1 MNVTLYQAA
10 AALEGNLLRQQA
22 IAENLSAASVPGF
35 KKNDIGFSAISADM
49 FKGQLDKAQ
58 DKSQLQFLFPSFEQ
72 QTNFQQ
78 GTLIS
83 TNVNTDVA
91 IDGPGFF
98 AVQGPNNQIFY
109 TRDGTFRPN
118 QDGLLATKDGY
129 PLLSETGTISV
140 DSTNSEPVTISNSGD
155 VSQGGNGLGRLQI
168 VNFSNPEQ
176 LQRASAGYFTAGN
189 QAAQSADLTTTSVR
203 QGFLEGA
210 NTTPMNEMS
219 ELMQTLRHYEAN
231 QRIMQMQDEHLGKLI
246 QELSSLN

>member
-10 AALEGNLLRQQA
+10 AAMEGNLLRQQA

-49 FKGQLDKAQ
+49 FKGQLNKVQ
-58 DKSQLQFLFPSFEQ
+58 DKSQLQFLFPVFQQ
-72 QTNFQQ
+72 QTNFEQ
-78 GTLIS
+78 GTLVP

-118 QDGLLATKDGY
+118 KDGLLATKEGY
-129 PLLSETGTISV
+129 PLLGETGTISI
-140 DSTNSEPVTISNSGD
+140 DPANAAPVTISNSGD
-155 VSQGGNGLGRLQI
+155 VSQGGNGLGRLQV
-168 VNFSNPEQ
+168 VNFDNPEQ
-176 LQRASAGYFTAGN
+176 LQRASSGYFMAGN
-189 QAAQSADLTTTSVR
+189 QAVQSADLTQTSVQ

-210 NTTPMNEMS
+210 NTSPMNEMS
-219 ELMQTLRHYEAN
+219 ELMQTLRHFEAN

-246 QELSSLN
+246 QELSNLN